1 MHWDRYRTHQ
11 HDSLANF
18 YIIYKSSWEYS
29 QALDNDCLQ
38 GLVARV
44 VPGTL
49 WLGPAA
55 HLQPG
60 PRHGW
65 GVRTEDTSPSSQGK
79 RYEWFCVTCTHSLWD
94 SFPAGST
101 KSHGTCREPP
111 ATLLQRVGT
120 FWGAAGSQA
129 KLCASVL
136 RPEEGLDH
144 FWFTNIFIASV
155 YPFPLSNEGG
165 QGSFTWF
172 SIPAMCRVCPGKL

>member
-1 MHWDRYRTHQ
+1 MHWDRYHTHQ

-65 GVRTEDTSPSSQGK
+65 GVRTEETSPSSQGK
-79 RYEWFCVTCTHSLWD
+79 RYEWVCVTCTHSLWD

-101 KSHGTCREPP
+101 KHQEPRDTSWATCHTTSVCGHVLGGSRFTSKTMCQCPQTRERPWP
-111 ATLLQRVGT
+111 LL
-120 FWGAAGSQA
+120 
-129 KLCASVL
+129 
-136 RPEEGLDH
+136 
-144 FWFTNIFIASV
+144 I
-155 YPFPLSNEGG
+155 Y
-165 QGSFTWF
+165 
-172 SIPAMCRVCPGKL
+172 